1 MLVPAYR
8 SNIMQRRNFMRL
20 LGAGLAAVPVQ
31 AVAASNL
38 LQNAGM
44 RGSIDAGEL
53 GIFPDVFDDQSRA
66 FSQILETAS
75 AQNQEIFLPPGNY
88 VLSNMR
94 LPKRVRIR
102 GIQGASRIIYG
113 GGGVLF
119 AADDSEVIEIAGITF
134 DGANRA
140 LGETALGLIEGRR
153 VSRMVIDDCEV
164 IGSTKHGIMLEACGG
179 RVERSNISGAA
190 QSGIYCV
197 ESAGISIT
205 GNTVRDCANG
215 GILVHRWQDGADG
228 SIVSGNRVERI
239 SARDGGT
246 GQNGNGINV
255 FRARNVQVTGNQIAD
270 CAFSAIRFNSA
281 SNAQITGNTCL
292 RSGETGI
299 YSEFAFE
306 GAIIANNV
314 VDGAANGISVVNF
327 NEGGRLSTVSGN
339 IVRNMKANG
348 PYPAEGLGFGNGISA
363 EADTAIS
370 GNVVENAP
378 QIGIV
383 MGWGP
388 YMRNLSVTGN
398 VIRKAGEGIGVS
410 VVDGIG
416 KAVITGNILDEISSG
431 AIFGREW
438 AKVVTGDMAKH
449 GNQGFKSITV
459 ERNEA
464 S

>member
-1 MLVPAYR
+1 MH
-8 SNIMQRRNFMRL
+8 RRDFLRFAVTGVAFM
-20 LGAGLAAVPVQ
+20 P
-31 AVAASNL
+31 VAAQASSGL

-44 RGSIDAGEL
+44 RGSIDAGDL
-53 GIFPDVFDDQSRA
+53 GIFPDVIDDQSRA

-88 VLSNMR
+88 ILSNIR
-94 LPKRVRIR
+94 LPKRTRIR

-113 GGGVLF
+113 GEGVLF
-119 AADDSEVIEIAGITF
+119 SAEDCEVIEIAGITF
-134 DGANRA
+134 DGANQGLSEA
-140 LGETALGLIEGRR
+140 ALGLIEVRR
-153 VSRMVIDDCEV
+153 VPRIIIDNCEV
-164 IGSTKHGIMLEACGG
+164 IGSTKHGVMLEACAG
-179 RVERSNISGAA
+179 RIERSNFSGAG

-197 ESAGISIT
+197 ESAGMSIT

-215 GILVHRWQDGADG
+215 GILVHRWQEGEDK

-255 FRARNVQVTGNQIAD
+255 FRARNVQVSANQISD

-281 SNAQITGNTCL
+281 SDAQIMGNNCL

-299 YSEFAFE
+299 YAEFAFE

-327 NEGGRLSTVSGN
+327 NEGGRLSSITGN
-339 IVRNMKANG
+339 IVRNLSSKG
-348 PYPAEGLGFGNGISA
+348 PYRAEGLGFGNGINV
-363 EADTAIS
+363 EADTAVS

-378 QIGIV
+378 GIGIS

-388 YMRNLSVTGN
+388 YMRNLTVTGN
-398 VIRKAGEGIGVS
+398 VVRSAGEGIGVS
-410 VVDGIG
+410 VVEGTG
-416 KAVITGNILDEISSG
+416 KAVITGNVFDKMKTG

-438 AKVVTGDMAKH
+438 AKIVTGDMAKH
-449 GNQGFKSITV
+449 GNQGFEGITV
-459 ERNEA
+459 ERNEVG
-464 S
+464 